1 MSARDRIL
9 DACDLET
16 FLVCDNLEEGK
27 KLSRQL
33 MGELGFS
40 DIDIVSCELG
50 GPGVR
55 VRLRAYINRPGA
67 AYSWQ
72 KAGGDER

>member
-1 MSARDRIL
+1 MSARERIL

-16 FLVCDNLEEGK
+16 FLICGSLEEGK
-27 KLSRQL
+27 RLGLKL

-40 DIDIVSCELG
+40 DIDIVSCEMG

-55 VRLRAYINRPGA
+55 VRLRGYVNRPA
-67 AYSWQ
+67 TTYSWQ
-72 KAGGDER
+72 QPGGDTQ

>member
-1 MSARDRIL
+1 MSAREKIL

-16 FLVCDNLEEGK
+16 FLVCDSLEEGK
-27 KLSRQL
+27 RLGRAL

-55 VRLRAYINRPGA
+55 VRLRGYVNRPA
-67 AYSWQ
+67 TAYSWQ
-72 KAGGDER
+72 KTGGCRG

>member
-1 MSARDRIL
+1 MSARERIL

-16 FLVCDNLEEGK
+16 FLVCKDMEEGK
-27 KLSRQL
+27 RLGRQL

-40 DIDIVSCELG
+40 DVDIVSCEFG

-55 VRLRAYINRPGA
+55 VRLRGYVNRPGVR
-67 AYSWQ
+67 YSWL
-72 KAGGDER
+72 KTGGESL

>member
-1 MSARDRIL
+1 MSARERIL

-16 FLVCDNLEEGK
+16 FLVCGSLEEGK
-27 KLSRQL
+27 RLGRAL

-40 DIDIVSCELG
+40 DVDIVFCEMG

-55 VRLRAYINRPGA
+55 VRLRGYVNRPSTT
-67 AYSWQ
+67 YSWQ
-72 KAGGDER
+72 SPGGDAQ

>member
-1 MSARDRIL
+1 MTARDRIL

-16 FLVCDNLEEGK
+16 FLVCHSLEEGRK
-27 KLSRQL
+27 IGLRL
-33 MGELGFS
+33 MQELGFR
-40 DIDIVSCELG
+40 DIDIVSCEMG

-55 VRLRAYINRPGA
+55 VRLRGYMNRPST

-72 KAGGDER
+72 RAGGRSW